1 MTPEDYNFE
10 VSEPQEFFQK
20 ELYYKMSLYEP
31 LNTSKDNNMMEI
43 DIFKSAEF
51 WLSKGH
57 GIQSR
62 AQATGN

>member
-10 VSEPQEFFQK
+10 VSEPSEYFQK
-20 ELYYKMSLYEP
+20 ELFFKLP
-31 LNTSKDNNMMEI
+31 LSQPLPFKGTQEL

-51 WLSKGH
+51 WLSKGY

-62 AQATGN
+62 AH